1 VNADF
6 GEDGHQVLMTNVP
19 AVLAGMQFSA
29 RRARGHEASGGLGDF
44 YDVIPLPNGRW
55 GIAVGDVR
63 DHPFCTTRAKWQLNG
78 SSFAHTRSRLRAL
91 AQIEAKP
98 SKVLTSLNRSLLAS
112 SVLDRRLLTAIYAT
126 VRPTILGARV
136 RVCAAGTPTA
146 FVHRQNGTVV
156 PAGPVGTPLGMS
168 PHPRLDDTLLL
179 LRPGD
184 SLILVTDSVADALS
198 MPRSFG
204 AQSFGA
210 QSFGAQSFGTEPF
223 SAGDGYPASDGV
235 DRLRRVLA
243 DLGSASAARST
254 DTILRTVREIRG
266 DRGAI
271 PTIAL
276 ALKVPGRGRR
286 HGQHAA
292 AWPGTRRYLALTP
305 PAALSPP
312 DAGDP
317 DSRQPP
323 GRSGGW

>member
-1 VNADF
+1 VNADR
-6 GEDGHQVLMTNVP
+6 GEDGHQGLMTNVP
-19 AVLAGMQFSA
+19 VVLAGMQFSA
-29 RRARGHEASGGLGDF
+29 RCGRGLEAPGGLGDF

-63 DHPFCTTRAKWQLNG
+63 ESPFCTTRAKWWLNG
-78 SSFAHTRSRLRAL
+78 NSFTHTRSRLRAL

-112 SVLDRRLLTAIYAT
+112 SVLERRLLTAIYAT

-168 PHPRLDDTLLL
+168 PNPRLDDTLLL

-198 MPRSFG
+198 MPQPFG
-204 AQSFGA
+204 AQSLGGQPFGA
-210 QSFGAQSFGTEPF
+210 QPFGALPFG
-223 SAGDGYPASDGV
+223 AGDGYPASDGV

-266 DRGAI
+266 ERGAI
-271 PTIAL
+271 PTVAL

-286 HGQHAA
+286 PGQHAA

-312 DAGDP
+312 PAQAPDASQRP
-317 DSRQPP
+317 RRSR
-323 GRSGGW
+323 GW